1 MTVEVGLRSGSRP
14 AVLVLMATYNG
25 APWLSAQLD
34 SILLQQSVD
43 VQILIGDDCS
53 RDATRA
59 VVAERAAQDA
69 RIRLVG
75 WDQSSGS
82 AGANFR
88 RLYRQVP
95 SDAVFDFVA
104 LADQDDLW
112 APDKMLSAVQALQTS
127 GSDGYS
133 CAVRAFRPD
142 GHTWTLPQSS
152 RASRTDFLFEGAGQG
167 CTFVLSREMFLR
179 IGAFCRQQSQAV
191 ETLHYHDWLVYLLVR
206 AWGGRWCF
214 DPVPHMDYRQHG
226 GNEIGARGGVAAVW
240 RRLPLLRDGWFARQV
255 EAARHLWILA
265 GGQESLVDEIDRF
278 MRQDTAVSRL
288 RLALMVGRHGRRRG
302 VDRAVLMVAAL
313 AGWMHRPV
321 DQAGDSA

>member
-1 MTVEVGLRSGSRP
+1 MSATIAASPVSMPR
-14 AVLVLMATYNG
+14 VLVLMATYNG
-25 APWLSAQLD
+25 APWLSEQLD
-34 SILLQQSVD
+34 SILRQQGVD

-53 RDATRA
+53 RDATRT

-112 APDKMLSAVQALQTS
+112 APDKILSAVKALQTS
-127 GSDGYS
+127 SSDGYS

-142 GHTWTLPQSS
+142 GHTWTLPQSP

-206 AWGGRWCF
+206 AWGGRWYF
-214 DPVPHMDYRQHG
+214 DPVPRMDYRQHG
-226 GNEIGARGGVAAVW
+226 GNEIGARGGIASVW
-240 RRLPLLRDGWFARQV
+240 RRLQLLRDGWFARQV
-255 EAARHLWILA
+255 DAALQLWMLA
-265 GGQESLVDEIDRF
+265 GGQDVLVEEIGQL
-278 MRQDTAVSRL
+278 MHQGSAISRI
-288 RLALMVGRHGRRRG
+288 RLAVLIAHHGRRRLI
-302 VDRAVLMVAAL
+302 DRAVLTVAAL
-313 AGWMHRPV
+313 AGWIYP
-321 DQAGDSA
+321 AGRTKEFT